1 MNKTALFYEEAVAVT
16 PQRHG
21 GWSVDMAE
29 GYAFSRSVNSV
40 PVATA
45 EFQRASREVP
55 IVFAGEDGDVFP
67 QAVLGLKDR
76 ENLFIDETGDWS
88 GRYIPAFVRRYPFI
102 FAVDEEQRAYTLC
115 IDEGFVGCNQEGRGQ
130 ALFADGEKPS
140 PYLDKMLAF
149 LKAYQ
154 VEHERTRRFCERLV
168 ALDLLEPSRASVSL
182 RSGEKLALTG
192 LKVVSRDRLKALG
205 DADLLELARSGHLEH
220 VYAHLASLES
230 FGTMIDRLAAH

>member
-21 GWSVDMAE
+21 GWSVDMGA

-45 EFQRASREVP
+45 EFQRASRELP
-55 IVFAGEDGDVFP
+55 IVFAGEGGDVFP
-67 QAVLGLKDR
+67 QAILGLKDR
-76 ENLFIDETGDWS
+76 ENLFIDDTGDWQ

-102 FAVDEEQRAYTLC
+102 FAVDEENQAYTLC
-115 IDEGFVGCNQEGRGQ
+115 IDERFSGCNQEGRGQ
-130 ALFADGEKPS
+130 ALFEGAEKPS
-140 PYLDKMLAF
+140 TYLDKMLSF

-154 VEHERTRRFCERLV
+154 VEHERTRRFCQRLV

-182 RSGEKLALTG
+182 QSGEKLALTG
-192 LKVVSRDRLKALG
+192 LKVVSRERLKGLG
-205 DADLLELARSGHLEH
+205 DAELLELARAGHLEH
-220 VYAHLASLES
+220 VYAHLASMES
-230 FGTMIDRLAAH
+230 FSTMIDKLASR